1 MGKPPL
7 FPLPKIRNGTS
18 VIYKSHHTT
27 IKNAVWGYNDM
38 YELHGLEGAFHESE
52 FTIVTTLKE
61 NEPHKSQDNV

>member
-7 FPLPKIRNGTS
+7 FVLPRLRNGLH

-27 IKNAVWGYNDM
+27 IKNAVWGHKDL

-52 FTIVTTLKE
+52 FVVVDNNK
-61 NEPHKSQDNV
+61 QDETNKV